1 MATVNGINSIR
12 MGELSETAEGS
23 SILSGAAAETD
34 ERTKELTNQIQE
46 KQLELQRLSSD
57 ETMAEEEKQQKRQE
71 LLKQVSSLNTELRQ
85 HQQERQREKLAEDK
99 ENNNGLRQGS
109 SSDQDSSSTDASAIS
124 AAGMQAI
131 ISADTAVRQSAE
143 QGSVVST
150 LTGRVQV
157 LESELQLDQG
167 RGRSSKGKADE
178 LENLSYAVTSAKQAQ
193 LGIVGNAN
201 SRLAKVMN
209 TERKEQREQPEIKRH
224 KKMISA
230 EKANISTP
238 KLAKSEA
245 AAAGAQPSF
254 PNTTAKL
261 YSSTGRTLTESMGFS
276 VSIKG

>member
-1 MATVNGINSIR
+1 MAAVNGINSIR
-12 MGELSETAEGS
+12 IGELSEPAEGS
-23 SILSGAAAETD
+23 SSLSATFAGAD
-34 ERTKELTNQIQE
+34 ERTKELTNRIQE

-85 HQQERQREKLAEDK
+85 HQQERQREKLAEEK
-99 ENNNGLRQGS
+99 EDTGTLRQGGS
-109 SSDQDSSSTDASAIS
+109 SSQDSSVADVSPIS

-131 ISADTAVRQSAE
+131 LSADTAVRQSAE
-143 QGSVVST
+143 QGSVVAA
-150 LTGRVQV
+150 LTGRVRV

-167 RGRSSKGKADE
+167 RGHSSRGKADE
-178 LENLSYAVTSAKQAQ
+178 LENLSYAVTSATQAQ

-201 SRLAKVMN
+201 SRLTKVM
-209 TERKEQREQPEIKRH
+209 TEERKEQREQPETGRH
-224 KKMISA
+224 KKMLSA
-230 EKANISTP
+230 EKTNISTP

-245 AAAGAQPSF
+245 AAAGTHPSL

-261 YSSTGRTLTESMGFS
+261 YSSTGRTLAESMGFS